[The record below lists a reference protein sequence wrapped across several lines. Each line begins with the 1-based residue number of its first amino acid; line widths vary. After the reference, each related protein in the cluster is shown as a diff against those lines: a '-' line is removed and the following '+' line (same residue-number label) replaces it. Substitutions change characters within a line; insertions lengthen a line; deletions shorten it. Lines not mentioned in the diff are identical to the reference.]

1 MSGQIWAVNTLG
13 GYMYSEQLSDILR
26 MALQPIVKFRQ
37 FCDAKDGTEKELHTG
52 DQFRWNIYSSVAVGG
67 NQLNEQVTM
76 PETNFTISQSS
87 LTIVEY
93 GNSVPYSGKLDDMSK
108 HPVSEIIHKVLKYDA
123 QTTLD
128 AAAQAQFNATGLTVA
143 PTGGNSATAVTVTSG
158 TPCVTTNNIALNNAH
173 IKAIVDVM
181 KERNIPAYAG
191 DDYFSVAWPTTY
203 RAFKNA
209 LEGVRQYTET
219 GFGFIANGEIGRYEG
234 VRFCE
239 QTRIPHGG
247 PVGNTTW
254 NPFTNTAAPWTN
266 GLSDWVFF
274 FGEDT
279 VAEAVVIPEEIRGKI
294 PTDFGRSKGVAWY
307 YLGGFGIVHNDAAGL
322 QCRIMKWESA
332 A

>member
-1 MSGQIWAVNTLG
+1 MAGQVWAVNTLG

-26 MALQPIVKFRQ
+26 MAVQPIVKFRQ

-52 DQFRWNIYSSVAVGG
+52 DQFRWNIYSNVATGG
-67 NQLNEQVTM
+67 NQLNEQVSM

-128 AAAQAQFNATGLTVA
+128 AAAQAQFNATPLTVA
-143 PTGGNSATAVTVTSG
+143 PTGGNSATAVTLETTG
-158 TPCVTTNNIALNNAH
+158 CTITNNLALNNAH
-173 IKAIVDVM
+173 IKAIVDIM
-181 KERNIPAYAG
+181 KERNIPAYSG
-191 DDYFSVAWPTTY
+191 DDYYAIAWPTTF

-209 LEGVRQYTET
+209 LEAVRQYTET

-234 VRFCE
+234 TRFCE

-247 PVGNTTW
+247 AVDSTTW
-254 NPFTNTAAPWTN
+254 NPFTNTGDPWN
-266 GLSDWVFF
+266 NALSDWVFF

-307 YLGGFGIVHNDAAGL
+307 YLGGFGLVHTDATQA
-322 QCRIMKWESA
+322 RIIKWSSA